1 MNARKIARWNEPVLE
16 NRCGVQEVQLT
27 MFVKNGDDHVNDHV
41 NDYVNGY
48 DELTERQRN
57 IVKLIIEDNTISLD
71 KMTMK
76 IGVSKST
83 IQRDITAMKHIVRH
97 VGADKDGHW
106 EISK

>member
-1 MNARKIARWNEPVLE
+1 MLEDRWD
-16 NRCGVQEVQLT
+16 VQEVQLT

-41 NDYVNGY
+41 NGY
-48 DELTERQRN
+48 DKLTERQRN